1 VSCKMSS
8 HAYGTASVLFA
19 AAMSGVGA
27 VEVVVI
33 SPPSSFSKFC
43 CADAVWYFLLHHVL
57 ACGDWYTMQVSYNAA
72 FCIAG
77 LFDSSIKHV
86 WQASTVS
93 TFGQTLRWV

>member
-1 VSCKMSS
+1 M
-8 HAYGTASVLFA
+8 A
-19 AAMSGVGA
+19 
-27 VEVVVI
+27 VVVWVAI
-33 SPPSSFSKFC
+33 VVVWVAVVVVWIAVDRGGGTFFSKFC
-43 CADAVWYFLLHHVL
+43 GADAVWYFLLHHVL

-77 LFDSSIKHV
+77 LYDSSTKHV